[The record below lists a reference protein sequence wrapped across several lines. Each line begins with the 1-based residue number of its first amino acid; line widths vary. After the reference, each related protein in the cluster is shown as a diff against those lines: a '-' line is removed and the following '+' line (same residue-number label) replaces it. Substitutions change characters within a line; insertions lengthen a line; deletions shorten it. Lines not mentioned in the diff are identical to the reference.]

1 MDPLTVISVA
11 SSALDLLQRLMP
23 VIDGMVQRGE
33 ITPAQQAEVKAK
45 AESLKNQTEG
55 QFSGPHWKIDP

>member
-1 MDPLTVISVA
+1 
-11 SSALDLLQRLMP
+11 MP
-23 VIDGMVQRGE
+23 VIDQMAQRGE

-55 QFSGPHWKIDP
+55 QFSGPHWQIDPDPPTP